1 MKQHASTLTALRIAV
16 TYVAVA
22 LLWIATSDTLL
33 MFSVSEPQAR
43 ALLGSAKGGLFV
55 LLTGSVLFTWVRER
69 LRERDVAL
77 GLKDEALL
85 QEQAASLMLKELA
98 RISTSPLLIC
108 DRRGRIMAM
117 NAQAMIVSG
126 MDEPPP
132 PAAIDNLSKLTAHGC
147 SWLLDS
153 IEQAT
158 QLAHAETV
166 VESVELATG
175 PATLHIFRGPLPG
188 QGTGKD
194 TSSEP
199 LGYFVSAVDVT
210 ELLKVEQALKTS
222 QRQLAE
228 LTQRLLV
235 QDQITTQKVAQT
247 LHDDLGQRL
256 YACTMLLEPSPT
268 ATESSDPK
276 VIQAIQFLE
285 DKQAKALSQVQATL
299 ISLRAVL
306 VDLRPPFLEDGGVIS
321 ALKYELARIYPHGS
335 QIDLSDL
342 TAGQRWQP
350 HIEYGVF
357 MIAREAVLNAIQH
370 ANAQLITTQVK
381 WAGSTTITVTV
392 QDDGSGISEHMLL
405 GRPGHLGITGMRER
419 AASLGGQLHITSTP
433 GHGAKVCFE
442 MRVHTT

>member
-33 MFSVSEPQAR
+33 MFSVSDPQSR

-55 LLTGSVLFTWVRER
+55 LLTGSVLFTWVRGR

-85 QEQAASLMLKELA
+85 KEQAASLMLKELA
-98 RISTSPLLIC
+98 RISISPLLIC

-126 MDEPPP
+126 MDEPAP
-132 PAAIDNLSKLTAHGC
+132 PAAIDHLSKLTAHGC

-175 PATLHIFRGPLPG
+175 LATLHIFRGPLPG
-188 QGTGKD
+188 QGAG
-194 TSSEP
+194 SEP
-199 LGYFVSAVDVT
+199 LGYFVSTVDVS

-235 QDQITTQKVAQT
+235 QDQLTTQKVAQT

-256 YACTMLLEPSPT
+256 YACTMLLEPSPN
-268 ATESSDPK
+268 AAEAQD
-276 VIQAIQFLE
+276 IQALQ
-285 DKQAKALSQVQATL
+285 DKQAKALSQIQAAL

-306 VDLRPPFLEDGGVIS
+306 VDLRPPFLEDGGVIP

-335 QIDLSDL
+335 QIDLIDL
-342 TAGQRWQP
+342 TTGQRWQP

-370 ANAQLITTQVK
+370 ADAQLITAQVA
-381 WAGSTTITVTV
+381 WAGSALTVTV
-392 QDDGSGISEHMLL
+392 QDDGRGIPEHLLL
-405 GRPGHLGITGMRER
+405 GRPGHLGITGM
-419 AASLGGQLHITSTP
+419 APKSALT
-433 GHGAKVCFE
+433 
-442 MRVHTT
+442 

>member
-33 MFSVSEPQAR
+33 MFSVSDPQSR
-43 ALLGSAKGGLFV
+43 ALLGSAKGCLFV
-55 LLTGSVLFTWVRER
+55 LLTGSVLLTWVRER

-85 QEQAASLMLKELA
+85 KEQAASLMLKELA
-98 RISTSPLLIC
+98 RISISPLLIC

-126 MDEPPP
+126 MDEPAP
-132 PAAIDNLSKLTAHGC
+132 PAAIDHLSKLTAHGC

-175 PATLHIFRGPLPG
+175 LATLHIFRGPLPG
-188 QGTGKD
+188 QGAG
-194 TSSEP
+194 SEP
-199 LGYFVSAVDVT
+199 LGHFVSAVDVS

-256 YACTMLLEPSPT
+256 YACTMLLELSPN
-268 ATESSDPK
+268 AAEAQD
-276 VIQAIQFLE
+276 IQALQ
-285 DKQAKALSQVQATL
+285 DKQAKALSQIQAAL

-306 VDLRPPFLEDGGVIS
+306 VD
-321 ALKYELARIYPHGS
+321 LKYELARIYPHGS
-335 QIDLSDL
+335 QIDLIDL
-342 TAGQRWQP
+342 TTGQRWQP

-370 ANAQLITTQVK
+370 ADAQLITAQVA
-381 WAGSTTITVTV
+381 WAGSALTVTV
-392 QDDGSGISEHMLL
+392 QDDGRGIPEHLLL
-405 GRPGHLGITGMRER
+405 GRPGHLGITGM
-419 AASLGGQLHITSTP
+419 APKSALT
-433 GHGAKVCFE
+433 
-442 MRVHTT
+442 